1 MKYLSETIGQE
12 PTTSTI
18 KLKDLRNDPV
28 LFARIVLDLELHE
41 GQKKILSCKDRF
53 IAIRAARRFGKSF
66 VFSAFAAWYAATHP
80 NAKIVCISKS
90 QRQSSLM
97 FETISGMI
105 NGSQLASSIVRSTQT
120 LLKFSNG
127 ATIQSLPGSNPDAL
141 RGFTINLVLIDEAA
155 FVPEELFHVLYPTI
169 TSCKGTVVLISTP
182 GLSSGEFY
190 RACQPES
197 EYTHMH
203 LTHDDAKFA
212 DGTPLVDP
220 AELEREKERN
230 GGEDSPAYRQEYLA
244 EFTDSDGAFFRLD
257 AIQSAVAYD
266 VEQLSIGIP
275 ERKYVIGLD
284 VAMVRDFT
292 VSVVLDYTDPEHL
305 TVVEM
310 QRYTNCTE
318 DEIAFKVGDQASR
331 FNVTKILVDD
341 GNMGKSVIREIR
353 SLYPKYRVEAFNF
366 NRKTKPA
373 LMTKMSTVLNKRQL
387 RLPANEDIIR
397 ELASL
402 VYTENPD
409 THYMQ
414 IKAAGNGHDDIC
426 MAIALAIEAAGV
438 SYGTG
443 SIGIATAKKRIGFD
457 DRHGAYHP
465 IKNRVAL
472 V

>member
-1 MKYLSETIGQE
+1 MQPNE
-12 PTTSTI
+12 I
-18 KLKDLRNDPV
+18 KVKDLRNDPV
-28 LFARIVLDLELHE
+28 LFAEIILGIQLHE
-41 GQKKILSCKDRF
+41 GQKKILACKDRF
-53 IAIRAARRFGKSF
+53 IAVRAARRFGKSF
-66 VFSAFAAWYAATHP
+66 VFSAYAAWYAATHP
-80 NAKIVCISKS
+80 NSKIVCISKS

-97 FETISGMI
+97 FETISGLI
-105 NGSQLASSIVRSTQT
+105 NASQLSSSITRSTQT
-120 LLKFSNG
+120 QLEFSNG
-127 ATIQSLPGSNPDAL
+127 SKILSLPGSNPDSI
-141 RGFTINLVLIDEAA
+141 RGFTINLILIDEAA
-155 FVPEELFHVLYPTI
+155 FVPEELFHVIYPSI
-169 TSCKGTVVLISTP
+169 TSVKGTVVLISTP

-203 LTHDDAKFA
+203 LTHKDAVFA

-220 AELEREKERN
+220 AELEREIQRN

-266 VEQLSIGIP
+266 YEALTIGNP
-275 ERKYVIGLD
+275 ERKYAIGLD
-284 VAMVRDFT
+284 VGMVRDFT
-292 VSVVLDYTDPEHL
+292 VSSVIDYTDPENMRI
-305 TVVEM
+305 VEY

-341 GNMGKSVIREIR
+341 GQAGKGVIREIR

-373 LMTKMSTVLNKRQL
+373 LMTKMSTVLNKKQL
-387 RLPANEDIIR
+387 SIPPDDDVLR

-402 VYTENPD
+402 VYKENPE
-409 THYMQ
+409 THYMR
-414 IKAAGNGHDDIC
+414 IAAAGNGHDDIC
-426 MAIALAIEAAGV
+426 MSFALAIEAAGV
-438 SYGTG
+438 SYGSG
-443 SIGIATAKKRIGFD
+443 SIGIATKRKRIGFD
-457 DRHGAYHP
+457 DRRGAYHP
-465 IKNRVAL
+465 RKNRVAL